1 MGTRLTDRQNS
12 GSRQEAGRFFRWER
26 LRFYYPRALRV
37 RFHVQRRGPAPFPTA
52 LPSFHDTFTPLRP
65 PPPPPPPLPP
75 PARLKT
81 PPRSRV
87 TVR

>member
-52 LPSFHDTFTPLRP
+52 LPSPRDRP
-65 PPPPPPPLPP
+65 HAHATRRPRPRPHSCHRDGAP
-75 PARLKT
+75 PARL
-81 PPRSRV
+81 SDV
-87 TVR
+87 

>member
-75 PARLKT
+75 P
-81 PPRSRV
+81 PRPEP
-87 TVR
+87 